1 MEKLSSGLFGNAKNT
16 NPKGKASCQNPFWRL
31 FFLQKDM
38 VCLGLMRLSELT
50 IRLHTANT
58 TKVASINPKESGMK
72 RLFDTISRLLL
83 SKETREL
90 AENFSNAGITTATA
104 NKTGIGFSV
113 CAKEVANSPEF
124 KNLRKNARNL
134 HQTSR

>member
-1 MEKLSSGLFGNAKNT
+1 M
-16 NPKGKASCQNPFWRL
+16 
-31 FFLQKDM
+31 QKDM

>member
-1 MEKLSSGLFGNAKNT
+1 MKVLLKSLSK
-16 NPKGKASCQNPFWRL
+16 
-31 FFLQKDM
+31 
-38 VCLGLMRLSELT
+38 
-50 IRLHTANT
+50 
-58 TKVASINPKESGMK
+58 
-72 RLFDTISRLLL
+72 LLL
-83 SKETREL
+83 SKEAREL

-124 KNLRKNARNL
+124 KNLRKNARIL